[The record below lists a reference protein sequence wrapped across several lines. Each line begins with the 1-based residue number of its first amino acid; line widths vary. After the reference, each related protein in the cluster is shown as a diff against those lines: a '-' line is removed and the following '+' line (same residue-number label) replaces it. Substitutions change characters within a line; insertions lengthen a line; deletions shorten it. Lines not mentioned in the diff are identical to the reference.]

1 MKYAVIEAFSAR
13 PGSGNPAAV
22 CFTERPL
29 PAPLMQRAAAELA
42 LPETAFLTPWPDG
55 FGLRWFTPAAEIDL
69 CGHATMAAGYFVMNL
84 LCPALTE
91 VRFRTPAGILPA
103 RKKDGLYEIELPARA
118 PRRIAFP
125 EEARRALGLPPA
137 EAWSSRDLI
146 FVLSDEGAVRG
157 YVPDYGAMS
166 VLTRQWLGVV
176 ITAKGKE
183 TDFVSRFFA
192 RSWPTKTPSP
202 VPLTR
207 LSSRCGAK
215 GSAKRNSPPPSSRP
229 AAAVFSVKRAP
240 PSASRGRPAL
250 SRKAGSLSDRAER
263 AQKNSLL
270 T

>member
-1 MKYAVIEAFSAR
+1 MKYAVIEAFSDR

-42 LPETAFLTPWPDG
+42 LPETAFLTPGPDG

-91 VRFRTPAGILPA
+91 VRFRTPAGILPV

-146 FVLSDEGAVRG
+146 FVLSGEGAVRG

-183 TDFVSRFFA
+183 TDFVSRYFCPELA
-192 RSWPTKTPSP
+192 GEDPVTGSAHASL
-202 VPLTR
+202 VPLWSER
-207 LSSRCGAK
+207 LGKTELTA
-215 GSAKRNSPPPSSRP
+215 AQLSPRGGRLLCEAGP
-229 AAAVFSVKRAP
+229 AVRLAGKARLVSE
-240 PSASRGRPAL
+240 SGL
-250 SRKAGSLSDRAER
+250 SL
-263 AQKNSLL
+263 
-270 T
+270 